1 MQSLLRSNESTTFFT
16 IEREAEIDAFGR
28 MTAMRAAQAIAQS
41 GAGSKLEQA
50 TRLEV
55 YGRDG
60 EMLFGAELPSLGED

>member
-1 MQSLLRSNESTTFFT
+1 
-16 IEREAEIDAFGR
+16 

-60 EMLFGAELPSLGED
+60 EMVFGAELPSLGED